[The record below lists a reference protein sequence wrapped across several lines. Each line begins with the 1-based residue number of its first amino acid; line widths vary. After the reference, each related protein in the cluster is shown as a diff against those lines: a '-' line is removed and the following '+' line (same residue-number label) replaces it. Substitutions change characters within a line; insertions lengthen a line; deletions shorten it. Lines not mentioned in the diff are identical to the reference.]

1 MVHFH
6 DDGDGI
12 SVVTNKL
19 NNCKLLK
26 EDNVPLKMVNE
37 KCVLHLQVL
46 DFKPTIHVNNQWIL
60 VSTGRVQGW
69 LPLYRSL
76 QSA

>member
-1 MVHFH
+1 MVHFR
-6 DDGDGI
+6 DGDEI
-12 SVVTNKL
+12 SIVTDQL
-19 NNCKLLK
+19 NNYQLLK

-46 DFKPTIHVNNQWIL
+46 YFKETIHVNNQPIL
-60 VSTGRVQGW
+60 VSIGRVQGW